1 MKTKMHNGSRLLSLL
16 LAVVLV
22 FTLTVPALAAEKPQD
37 MNLRIAVMS
46 DLHYLSPDMIAD
58 TEDFE
63 HAFNSDRKLL
73 KESSSVLHEM
83 LERVRADKPD
93 ILLVS
98 GDLTKDGEQ
107 ECHAALAKQL
117 QQLQQDVPG
126 LKIYVING
134 NHDIRNYNAKNFNTA
149 DGKAVPATRTHP
161 EDFKRIYDF
170 VYSDPTVIATFT
182 PAAGNEAGSLSYVAR
197 PVEGLTVIAMDTC
210 RYSSDNTSNGD
221 DEHET
226 SGAISADLEKWVIEQ
241 TAAAKARGDLVIGLE
256 HHGLVPHFD
265 VEPTILP
272 MYLVNGYE
280 RIAQEYADAG
290 MSAVFTGH
298 MHAVDI
304 AAMTTKAGNTFY
316 DIETGSAL
324 TYPCPIRFVDL
335 RRSTVGGETNT
346 YMSVST
352 KTHIGPINYTDPA
365 TGVAYVIDDLTEYA
379 REFGFSTA
387 MLKTVA
393 GDFVKSFFG
402 KYLPNDTW
410 PVTKIIENIDK
421 IIEDV
426 ASIPVAEGNNL
437 LDFANWIYRCN
448 LAGED
453 DGNYPAWVQ
462 SGIDQLKSGALLD
475 QVLDI
480 VAKDAFGRGSVL
492 FTKFQGLFTKYLKSQ
507 LNDLLV
513 KIVVSMSVDNNC
525 PDDNDK
531 TILLEGSNAQV
542 RLLPVTGSSAATTQ
556 AYVQGDTA
564 TVFLTSR
571 QLRAATG
578 AQSGVAVTVDA
589 TDPAVGTVVLAG
601 RSIAN
606 ACDAGAAALQV
617 KFRSGT
623 VTLDA
628 RALAALDLHKDVAV
642 SLASGASLN
651 AAQQR
656 ALGSQ
661 AAAATLANASVLVDG
676 AAASCPAGSVRAAVA
691 VNAANDLTA
700 WSLADDGSISAV
712 GGVYDAG
719 QQTYAFDVVNGVTAI
734 ARFPFTDVV
743 AGTWY
748 YGAAAYAYN
757 NGLFAGMTPTTFA
770 PNATMTRAMLV
781 SVLWRLAGAPAPKA
795 PNTFVDVPDGA
806 WYTDAV
812 TWAAENGVVS
822 GIGGSRF
829 DPSGFVT
836 REQTAEI
843 LYNYAHSKGY
853 DVSARADL
861 TAFPDAASVSGWA
874 EEALSWANAAGLIN
888 GTVRDGQTILDPQ
901 GRRKKSRTQPAT
913 AIIGSGRTYKGFL
926 IKSAA
931 PAWAVSAQTTRRQY
945 RS

>member
-73 KESSSVLHEM
+73 KESSSVLREM

-149 DGKAVPATRTHP
+149 DGKAVPATRTEP

-182 PAAGNEAGSLSYVAR
+182 PAEGNKAGGLSYVAR

-265 VEPTILP
+265 VQPTILP

-290 MSAVFTGH
+290 MSVVFTGH

-304 AAMTTKAGNTFY
+304 AAMTTAAGNTFY

-324 TYPCPIRFVDL
+324 TYPCPVRFVDL

-352 KTHIGPINYTDPA
+352 KTHIGPIHYTDPA

-379 REFGFSTA
+379 REFGFTTD

-410 PVTKIIENIDK
+410 PVTKIVANIDQ
-421 IIEDV
+421 IIDDV
-426 ASIPVAEGNNL
+426 AAVPIAEGNNL

-661 AAAATLANASVLVDG
+661 AATATLANASVLVDG

-691 VNAANDLTA
+691 VNAADDLTA

-712 GGVYDAG
+712 GGAYDAG

-781 SVLWRLAGAPAPKA
+781 SVLWRLAGEPAPKT

-901 GRRKKSRTQPAT
+901 GSASR
-913 AIIGSGRTYKGFL
+913 
-926 IKSAA
+926 
-931 PAWAVSAQTTRRQY
+931 AQVAMILMNY
-945 RS
+945 VEHVVNA

>member
-149 DGKAVPATRTHP
+149 DGKAVPATRTEP
-161 EDFKRIYDF
+161 EDFKQIYDF

-182 PAAGNEAGSLSYVAR
+182 PAEGNKAGGLSYVAR

-241 TAAAKARGDLVIGLE
+241 TTAAKARGDLVIGLE

-265 VEPTILP
+265 VQPTILP

-290 MSAVFTGH
+290 MSVVFTGH

-304 AAMTTKAGNTFY
+304 AAMTTAAGNTFY

-324 TYPCPIRFVDL
+324 TYPCPVRFVDL

-352 KTHIGPINYTDPA
+352 KTHIGPIHYTDPA

-379 REFGFSTA
+379 REFGFTTA

-410 PVTKIIENIDK
+410 PVTKIIANIDQ
-421 IIEDV
+421 IIDDV
-426 ASIPVAEGNNL
+426 AAVPIAEGNNL

-462 SGIDQLKSGALLD
+462 SGVDQLKSGALLD

-691 VNAANDLTA
+691 VNAADDLTA

-861 TAFPDAASVSGWA
+861 TAFPDAGSVSGWA

-901 GRRKKSRTQPAT
+901 GSASR
-913 AIIGSGRTYKGFL
+913 
-926 IKSAA
+926 
-931 PAWAVSAQTTRRQY
+931 AQVAMILMNY
-945 RS
+945 VEHVVNA

>member
-149 DGKAVPATRTHP
+149 DGKAVPATRTEP
-161 EDFKRIYDF
+161 EDFKQIYDF

-182 PAAGNEAGSLSYVAR
+182 PAEGNKAGGLSYVAR
-197 PVEGLTVIAMDTC
+197 PVEGLTIIAMDTC

-265 VEPTILP
+265 VQPTILP

-290 MSAVFTGH
+290 MSVVFTGH

-324 TYPCPIRFVDL
+324 TYPCPVRFVDL

-352 KTHIGPINYTDPA
+352 KTHIGPIHYTDPA

-379 REFGFSTA
+379 REFGFTTA

-410 PVTKIIENIDK
+410 PVTKIVANIDQ
-421 IIEDV
+421 IIDDV
-426 ASIPVAEGNNL
+426 AAVPIAEGNNL

-492 FTKFQGLFTKYLKSQ
+492 FTKFQSLFTKYLKSQ

-691 VNAANDLTA
+691 VNAADDLTA

-712 GGVYDAG
+712 SGAYDAG

-861 TAFPDAASVSGWA
+861 TAFPDAGSVSGWA
-874 EEALSWANAAGLIN
+874 EKALSWANAAGLIN

-901 GRRKKSRTQPAT
+901 GSASR
-913 AIIGSGRTYKGFL
+913 
-926 IKSAA
+926 
-931 PAWAVSAQTTRRQY
+931 AQVAMILMNY
-945 RS
+945 VEHVVNA

>member
-73 KESSSVLHEM
+73 KESSSVLREM

-149 DGKAVPATRTHP
+149 DGKAVPATRTEP
-161 EDFKRIYDF
+161 EDFKQIYDF
-170 VYSDPTVIATFT
+170 VYSDPTVLATFT
-182 PAAGNEAGSLSYVAR
+182 PAEGNKAGGLSYVAR

-265 VEPTILP
+265 VQPTILP

-290 MSAVFTGH
+290 MSVVFTGH

-324 TYPCPIRFVDL
+324 TYPCPVRFVDL
-335 RRSTVGGETNT
+335 RRTTVGGETNT

-352 KTHIGPINYTDPA
+352 KTHIGPIHYTDPA

-379 REFGFSTA
+379 REFGFTTA

-410 PVTKIIENIDK
+410 PVTKIVANIDQ
-421 IIEDV
+421 IIDDV
-426 ASIPVAEGNNL
+426 AAVPIAEGNNL

-462 SGIDQLKSGALLD
+462 SGVDQLKSGALLD

-628 RALAALDLHKDVAV
+628 RALAALDLHKDVTV

-661 AAAATLANASVLVDG
+661 AATATLANASVLVDG

-691 VNAANDLTA
+691 VNAADDLTA

-712 GGVYDAG
+712 GGAYDAG

-781 SVLWRLAGAPAPKA
+781 SVLWRLAGEPAPKA

-843 LYNYAHSKGY
+843 LYNYANSKGY

-861 TAFPDAASVSGWA
+861 TAFPDAGSVSGWA
-874 EEALSWANAAGLIN
+874 EKALSWANAAGLIN

-901 GRRKKSRTQPAT
+901 GSASR
-913 AIIGSGRTYKGFL
+913 
-926 IKSAA
+926 
-931 PAWAVSAQTTRRQY
+931 AQVAMILMNY
-945 RS
+945 VEHVVNA

>member
-117 QQLQQDVPG
+117 QQLQQDIPG

-149 DGKAVPATRTHP
+149 DGKAVPATRTEP

-170 VYSDPTVIATFT
+170 VYSDPTVLATFT
-182 PAAGNEAGSLSYVAR
+182 PAEGNEAGGLSYVAR

-324 TYPCPIRFVDL
+324 TYPCPVRFVDL

-352 KTHIGPINYTDPA
+352 KTHIGPIHYTDPA

-379 REFGFSTA
+379 REFGFTTA

-393 GDFVKSFFG
+393 GDFIKSFFG

-410 PVTKIIENIDK
+410 PVTKIIANIDQ
-421 IIEDV
+421 IIDDV
-426 ASIPVAEGNNL
+426 AAVPIAEGNNL

-462 SGIDQLKSGALLD
+462 SGVDQLKSGALRD

-691 VNAANDLTA
+691 VNAADDLTA

-712 GGVYDAG
+712 GGAYDAG

-734 ARFPFTDVV
+734 ARFPFTDVG

-748 YGAAAYAYN
+748 YGAAAYACN

-861 TAFPDAASVSGWA
+861 TAFPDAGSVSGWA

-901 GRRKKSRTQPAT
+901 GSASR
-913 AIIGSGRTYKGFL
+913 
-926 IKSAA
+926 
-931 PAWAVSAQTTRRQY
+931 AQVAMILMNY
-945 RS
+945 VEHVVNA

>member
-149 DGKAVPATRTHP
+149 DGKAVPATRTEP
-161 EDFKRIYDF
+161 EDFKQIYDF

-182 PAAGNEAGSLSYVAR
+182 PAEGNKAGGLSYVAR
-197 PVEGLTVIAMDTC
+197 PVEGLTIIAMDTC

-265 VEPTILP
+265 VQPTILP

-290 MSAVFTGH
+290 MSVVFTGH

-304 AAMTTKAGNTFY
+304 AAMTTAAGNTFY

-324 TYPCPIRFVDL
+324 TYPCPVRFVDL

-352 KTHIGPINYTDPA
+352 KTHIGPIHYTDPA

-379 REFGFSTA
+379 REFGFTTD

-410 PVTKIIENIDK
+410 PVTKIIANIDQ
-421 IIEDV
+421 IIDDV
-426 ASIPVAEGNNL
+426 AAVPIAEGNNL

-661 AAAATLANASVLVDG
+661 AAAATLARASVTVDG

-691 VNAANDLTA
+691 VNAADDLTA

-712 GGVYDAG
+712 GGAYDAG

-861 TAFPDAASVSGWA
+861 TAFPDAGSVSGWA

-901 GRRKKSRTQPAT
+901 GSASR
-913 AIIGSGRTYKGFL
+913 
-926 IKSAA
+926 
-931 PAWAVSAQTTRRQY
+931 AQVAMILMNY
-945 RS
+945 VEHVVNA

>member
-149 DGKAVPATRTHP
+149 DGKAVPATRTEP

-170 VYSDPTVIATFT
+170 VYSDPTVLATFT
-182 PAAGNEAGSLSYVAR
+182 PAEGNKAGGLSYVAR

-265 VEPTILP
+265 VQPTILP

-290 MSAVFTGH
+290 MSVVFTGH

-324 TYPCPIRFVDL
+324 TYPCPVRFVDL

-352 KTHIGPINYTDPA
+352 KTHIGPIHYTDPA

-379 REFGFSTA
+379 REFGFTTA

-410 PVTKIIENIDK
+410 PVTKIIANIDQ
-421 IIEDV
+421 IIDDV
-426 ASIPVAEGNNL
+426 AAVPIAEGNNL

-542 RLLPVTGSSAATTQ
+542 RLLPVTGSNAATTQ

-901 GRRKKSRTQPAT
+901 GSASR
-913 AIIGSGRTYKGFL
+913 
-926 IKSAA
+926 
-931 PAWAVSAQTTRRQY
+931 AQVAMILMNY
-945 RS
+945 VEHVVNA

>member
-16 LAVVLV
+16 LAVVLA

-73 KESSSVLHEM
+73 KESSSVLREM

-149 DGKAVPATRTHP
+149 DGKAVPATRTEP
-161 EDFKRIYDF
+161 EDFKQIYDF

-182 PAAGNEAGSLSYVAR
+182 PAEGNKAGGLSYVAR

-210 RYSSDNTSNGD
+210 RYSSDNTSIGD

-265 VEPTILP
+265 VQPTILP

-290 MSAVFTGH
+290 MSVVFTGH

-324 TYPCPIRFVDL
+324 TYPCPVRFVDL
-335 RRSTVGGETNT
+335 RRTTVGGETNT

-379 REFGFSTA
+379 RKFGFSTA

-393 GDFVKSFFG
+393 GDFIKSFFG

-410 PVTKIIENIDK
+410 PVTKIIANIDQ
-421 IIEDV
+421 IIDDV
-426 ASIPVAEGNNL
+426 AAVPIAEGNNL

-462 SGIDQLKSGALLD
+462 SGVDQLKSGALLD

-691 VNAANDLTA
+691 VNAADDLTA

-712 GGVYDAG
+712 GGAYDAG

-748 YGAAAYAYN
+748 YGAAAYACN

-781 SVLWRLAGAPAPKA
+781 SVLWRLAGEPAPKA

-861 TAFPDAASVSGWA
+861 TAFPDAGSVSGWA
-874 EEALSWANAAGLIN
+874 EKALSWANAAGLIN

-901 GRRKKSRTQPAT
+901 GSASR
-913 AIIGSGRTYKGFL
+913 
-926 IKSAA
+926 
-931 PAWAVSAQTTRRQY
+931 AQVAMILMNY
-945 RS
+945 VEHVVNA

>member
-73 KESSSVLHEM
+73 KESSSVLREM

-117 QQLQQDVPG
+117 QQLQQDIPG

-134 NHDIRNYNAKNFNTA
+134 NHDIRNYNAKNFNTP

-197 PVEGLTVIAMDTC
+197 PVEGLTIVAMDTC
-210 RYSSDNTSNGD
+210 RYSKENTSNGT

-324 TYPCPIRFVDL
+324 TYPCPVRFVDL
-335 RRSTVGGETNT
+335 RRTTVGGETNT

-379 REFGFSTA
+379 REFGFTTA

-393 GDFVKSFFG
+393 GDFIKSFFG

-410 PVTKIIENIDK
+410 PVTKIIANIDQ
-421 IIEDV
+421 IIDDV
-426 ASIPVAEGNNL
+426 AAVPIAEGNNL

-462 SGIDQLKSGALLD
+462 SGVDQLKSGALLD

-480 VAKDAFGRGSVL
+480 VAKDAFGRGSAL

-661 AAAATLANASVLVDG
+661 AATATLANASVLVDG
-676 AAASCPAGSVRAAVA
+676 AAASYPAGSVRAAVA
-691 VNAANDLTA
+691 VNAADDLTA

-712 GGVYDAG
+712 GGAYDSG

-781 SVLWRLAGAPAPKA
+781 SVLWRLAGEPAPKA

-901 GRRKKSRTQPAT
+901 GSASR
-913 AIIGSGRTYKGFL
+913 
-926 IKSAA
+926 
-931 PAWAVSAQTTRRQY
+931 AQVAMILMNY
-945 RS
+945 VEHVVNA

>member
-58 TEDFE
+58 TADFE
-63 HAFNSDRKLL
+63 HALNSDRKLL
-73 KESSSVLHEM
+73 KEGSSALREM
-83 LERVRADKPD
+83 FEQVRADKPD

-149 DGKAVPATRTHP
+149 DGKAVPATRTEP
-161 EDFKRIYDF
+161 EDFKQIYDF

-182 PAAGNEAGSLSYVAR
+182 PAEGNKAGGLSYVAR

-265 VEPTILP
+265 VQPTILP

-290 MSAVFTGH
+290 MSVVFTGH

-324 TYPCPIRFVDL
+324 TYPCPVRFVDL

-352 KTHIGPINYTDPA
+352 KTHIGPIHYTDPA

-379 REFGFSTA
+379 REFGFTTA

-410 PVTKIIENIDK
+410 PVTKIVANIDQ
-421 IIEDV
+421 IIDDV
-426 ASIPVAEGNNL
+426 AAVPIAEGNNL

-656 ALGSQ
+656 ALGTQ
-661 AAAATLANASVLVDG
+661 AAAATLARASVTVDG

-691 VNAANDLTA
+691 VNAADDLTA

-712 GGVYDAG
+712 GGAYDAG

-861 TAFPDAASVSGWA
+861 TAFPDAGSVSGWA
-874 EEALSWANAAGLIN
+874 EKALSWANAAGLIN

-901 GRRKKSRTQPAT
+901 GSASR
-913 AIIGSGRTYKGFL
+913 
-926 IKSAA
+926 
-931 PAWAVSAQTTRRQY
+931 AQVAMILMNY
-945 RS
+945 VEHVVNA

>member
-1 MKTKMHNGSRLLSLL
+1 MNHSKRIGSRLLSLL
-16 LAVVLV
+16 LAVALVLA
-22 FTLTVPALAAEKPQD
+22 LSVPAFAAQD
-37 MNLRIAVMS
+37 SHSGADTGTLKIAVMS
-46 DLHYLSPDMIAD
+46 DDHYLSPSMIRDTAD
-58 TEDFE
+58 YTT
-63 HAFNSDRKLL
+63 ALNSDRKMFA
-73 KESSSVLHEM
+73 ESDAILRTM
-83 LERVRADKPD
+83 LDAVRQDKPD
-93 ILLVS
+93 VLLIS

-107 ECHAALAKQL
+107 ECHKALAKAL
-117 QQLQQDVPG
+117 QQLQRDVPG
-126 LKIYVING
+126 LKVYVING
-134 NHDIRNYNAKNFNTA
+134 NHDIRNADALNFNTA
-149 DGKAVPATRTHP
+149 DGKAVPATRTDP

-170 VYSDPTVIATFT
+170 IYSDPTVIATYT
-182 PAAGNEAGSLSYVAR
+182 PPAGKEAGGLSYVAR
-197 PVEGLTVIAMDTC
+197 PADGYTLVVIDTG
-210 RYSSDNTSNGD
+210 RYSSDNTSTGKN
-221 DEHET
+221 EHET
-226 SGAISADLEKWVIEQ
+226 SGAISADLEQWVIEQ
-241 TAAAKARGDLVIGLE
+241 TAAAKARGDVVLGMQ
-256 HHGLVPHFD
+256 HHGLVAHFD
-265 VEPTILP
+265 VQPTILP
-272 MYLVNGYE
+272 MYLVNDYE
-280 RIAQEYADAG
+280 RLSQEYADAG
-290 MSAVFTGH
+290 MSVMFTGH
-298 MHAVDI
+298 SHAVDI
-304 AAMTTKAGNTFY
+304 ASATTVAGNTIY
-316 DIETGSAL
+316 DIETGSGL
-324 TYPCPIRFVDL
+324 TYPSPLRFVEL
-335 RRSTVGGETNT
+335 GRSADATV
-346 YMSVST
+346 VST
-352 KTHIGPINYTDPA
+352 GVRTHFGPIHYTDPL
-365 TGVAYVIDDLTEYA
+365 TGTAKTIDDLTEYGRA
-379 REFGFSTA
+379 HGFTTD

-393 GDFVKSFFG
+393 GSFVKSFFG
-402 KYLPNDTW
+402 KFLPNDTW
-410 PVTKIIENIDK
+410 PVTKIIANIDQ
-421 IIEDV
+421 IIDDV
-426 ASIPVAEGNNL
+426 AAVPIAEGNNL
-437 LDFANWIYRCN
+437 LDFANWIYQCN

-462 SGIDQLKSGALLD
+462 SGVDQLKSGALLD

-480 VAKDAFGRGSVL
+480 VARDTFGCGSVL
-492 FTKFQGLFTKYLKSQ
+492 FTKFQGLFTRYLKSQ

-525 PDDNDK
+525 ADDNDM
-531 TILLEGSNAQV
+531 TFLIANSGDAQI
-542 RLLPVTGSSAATTQ
+542 RLLPVSGSSAATTQ
-556 AYVQGDTA
+556 AYVQGSTA

-571 QLRAATG
+571 QLRAATD
-578 AQSGVAVTVDA
+578 AQFDATVTINA
-589 TDPAVGTVVLAG
+589 TDPAADTVILSG
-601 RSIAN
+601 RSIIN
-606 ACDAGAAALQV
+606 ARNAGVAALQV

-642 SLASGASLN
+642 SLTGASLN

-656 ALGSQ
+656 ALGTQ
-661 AAAATLANASVLVDG
+661 AGSAVLANASVLVDG

-691 VNAANDLTA
+691 VNAADDLTA

-712 GGVYDAG
+712 GGAYDAG

-901 GRRKKSRTQPAT
+901 GSASR
-913 AIIGSGRTYKGFL
+913 
-926 IKSAA
+926 
-931 PAWAVSAQTTRRQY
+931 AQVAMILMNY
-945 RS
+945 VEHVVNA

>member
-1 MKTKMHNGSRLLSLL
+1 MKTRMHNGSRLLSLL

-22 FTLTVPALAAEKPQD
+22 FTLTVPALAADKPQD

-46 DLHYLSPDMIAD
+46 DLHYFSPDMIAD
-58 TEDFE
+58 TADFE
-63 HAFNSDRKLL
+63 HALNSDRKLL
-73 KESSSVLHEM
+73 KESSAILHEKF
-83 LERVRADKPD
+83 EQVRADKPD

-117 QQLQQDVPG
+117 QQLQQDIPG

-134 NHDIRNYNAKNFNTA
+134 NHDIRNYNAKNFNTP
-149 DGKAVPATRTHP
+149 DGKAVRATRTEP
-161 EDFKRIYDF
+161 EDFKQIYDF

-182 PAAGNEAGSLSYVAR
+182 PAEGNKAGGLSYVAR
-197 PVEGLTVIAMDTC
+197 PVEGLTIIAMDTC
-210 RYSSDNTSNGD
+210 RYSSDNTSIGD

-272 MYLVNGYE
+272 MYLVNDYE

-298 MHAVDI
+298 MHAIDI

-352 KTHIGPINYTDPA
+352 KTHIGPIHYTDPA

-379 REFGFSTA
+379 REFGFTTD

-410 PVTKIIENIDK
+410 PVTKIIANIDQ
-421 IIEDV
+421 IIDDV
-426 ASIPVAEGNNL
+426 AAVPIAEGNNL

-628 RALAALDLHKDVAV
+628 RALAALDLYKDVAV
-642 SLASGASLN
+642 SLAGGASLN

-691 VNAANDLTA
+691 VNAADDLTA

-712 GGVYDAG
+712 GGAYDAG

-748 YGAAAYAYN
+748 YGAAAYTYN
-757 NGLFAGMTPTTFA
+757 NGLFAGVTPTTFA

-861 TAFPDAASVSGWA
+861 TAFPDAGSVSGWA

-901 GRRKKSRTQPAT
+901 GSASR
-913 AIIGSGRTYKGFL
+913 
-926 IKSAA
+926 
-931 PAWAVSAQTTRRQY
+931 AQVAMILMSY
-945 RS
+945 VEHVVNA

>member
-134 NHDIRNYNAKNFNTA
+134 NHDIRNYNAKNFNTP
-149 DGKAVPATRTHP
+149 DGKAVPATRTEP
-161 EDFKRIYDF
+161 EDFKQIYDF

-182 PAAGNEAGSLSYVAR
+182 PAEGNKAGGLSYVAR

-265 VEPTILP
+265 VQPTILP

-290 MSAVFTGH
+290 MSVVFTGH

-304 AAMTTKAGNTFY
+304 AAMTTQAGNTFY

-324 TYPCPIRFVDL
+324 TYPCPVRFVDL

-352 KTHIGPINYTDPA
+352 KTHIGPIHYTDPA

-379 REFGFSTA
+379 REFGFTTA

-410 PVTKIIENIDK
+410 PVTKIIANIDQ
-421 IIEDV
+421 IIDDV
-426 ASIPVAEGNNL
+426 AAVPIAEGNNL

-462 SGIDQLKSGALLD
+462 SGVDQLKSGALLD

-691 VNAANDLTA
+691 VNAADDLTA

-901 GRRKKSRTQPAT
+901 GSASR
-913 AIIGSGRTYKGFL
+913 
-926 IKSAA
+926 
-931 PAWAVSAQTTRRQY
+931 AQVAMILMNY
-945 RS
+945 VEHVVNA

>member
-149 DGKAVPATRTHP
+149 DGKAVPATRTEP

-170 VYSDPTVIATFT
+170 VYSDPTVLATFT
-182 PAAGNEAGSLSYVAR
+182 PAEGNKAGGLSYVAR

-265 VEPTILP
+265 VQPTILP

-290 MSAVFTGH
+290 MSVVFTGH

-324 TYPCPIRFVDL
+324 TYPCPVRFVDL

-346 YMSVST
+346 YMSVSA
-352 KTHIGPINYTDPA
+352 KTHIGPIHYTDPA

-379 REFGFSTA
+379 REFGFTTA

-410 PVTKIIENIDK
+410 PVTKIIANIDQ
-421 IIEDV
+421 IIDDV
-426 ASIPVAEGNNL
+426 AAVPI
-437 LDFANWIYRCN
+437 RC
-448 LAGED
+448 
-453 DGNYPAWVQ
+453 
-462 SGIDQLKSGALLD
+462 
-475 QVLDI
+475 
-480 VAKDAFGRGSVL
+480 
-492 FTKFQGLFTKYLKSQ
+492 
-507 LNDLLV
+507 
-513 KIVVSMSVDNNC
+513 
-525 PDDNDK
+525 
-531 TILLEGSNAQV
+531 
-542 RLLPVTGSSAATTQ
+542 
-556 AYVQGDTA
+556 
-564 TVFLTSR
+564 LTSLPR
-571 QLRAATG
+571 TH
-578 AQSGVAVTVDA
+578 S
-589 TDPAVGTVVLAG
+589 
-601 RSIAN
+601 
-606 ACDAGAAALQV
+606 
-617 KFRSGT
+617 
-623 VTLDA
+623 
-628 RALAALDLHKDVAV
+628 
-642 SLASGASLN
+642 
-651 AAQQR
+651 
-656 ALGSQ
+656 
-661 AAAATLANASVLVDG
+661 AAAACCSRSSRACSPSTSRAS
-676 AAASCPAGSVRAAVA
+676 S
-691 VNAANDLTA
+691 
-700 WSLADDGSISAV
+700 
-712 GGVYDAG
+712 
-719 QQTYAFDVVNGVTAI
+719 
-734 ARFPFTDVV
+734 
-743 AGTWY
+743 
-748 YGAAAYAYN
+748 
-757 NGLFAGMTPTTFA
+757 TTC
-770 PNATMTRAMLV
+770 
-781 SVLWRLAGAPAPKA
+781 S
-795 PNTFVDVPDGA
+795 
-806 WYTDAV
+806 
-812 TWAAENGVVS
+812 
-822 GIGGSRF
+822 
-829 DPSGFVT
+829 
-836 REQTAEI
+836 
-843 LYNYAHSKGY
+843 
-853 DVSARADL
+853 
-861 TAFPDAASVSGWA
+861 
-874 EEALSWANAAGLIN
+874 
-888 GTVRDGQTILDPQ
+888 
-901 GRRKKSRTQPAT
+901 
-913 AIIGSGRTYKGFL
+913 
-926 IKSAA
+926 
-931 PAWAVSAQTTRRQY
+931 
-945 RS
+945 

>member
-149 DGKAVPATRTHP
+149 DGKAVPATRTEP
-161 EDFKRIYDF
+161 EDFKQIYDF

-182 PAAGNEAGSLSYVAR
+182 PAEGNKAGGLSYVAR
-197 PVEGLTVIAMDTC
+197 PVEGLTIIAMDTC

-265 VEPTILP
+265 VQPTILP

-290 MSAVFTGH
+290 MSVVFTGH

-324 TYPCPIRFVDL
+324 TYPCPVRFVDL
-335 RRSTVGGETNT
+335 RRTTVGGETNT

-379 REFGFSTA
+379 REFGFTTA

-410 PVTKIIENIDK
+410 PVTKIVANIDQ
-421 IIEDV
+421 IIDDV
-426 ASIPVAEGNNL
+426 AAVPIAEGNNL

-661 AAAATLANASVLVDG
+661 AATATLANASVLVDG

-691 VNAANDLTA
+691 VNAADDLTA

-712 GGVYDAG
+712 GGAYDAG

-781 SVLWRLAGAPAPKA
+781 SVLWRLAGEPAPKA

-861 TAFPDAASVSGWA
+861 TAFPDAGSVSGWA
-874 EEALSWANAAGLIN
+874 EKALSWANAAGLIN

-901 GRRKKSRTQPAT
+901 GSASR
-913 AIIGSGRTYKGFL
+913 
-926 IKSAA
+926 
-931 PAWAVSAQTTRRQY
+931 AQVAMILMNY
-945 RS
+945 VEHVVNA

>member
-149 DGKAVPATRTHP
+149 DGKAVPATRTEP
-161 EDFKRIYDF
+161 EDFKQIYDF

-182 PAAGNEAGSLSYVAR
+182 PAEGNKAGGLSYVAR

-265 VEPTILP
+265 VQPTILP

-290 MSAVFTGH
+290 MSVVFTGH

-324 TYPCPIRFVDL
+324 TYPCPVRFVDL

-352 KTHIGPINYTDPA
+352 KTHIGPIHYTDPA

-379 REFGFSTA
+379 REFGFTTA

-410 PVTKIIENIDK
+410 PVTKIVANIDQ
-421 IIEDV
+421 IIDDV
-426 ASIPVAEGNNL
+426 AAVPIAEGNNL

-691 VNAANDLTA
+691 VNAADDLTA

-712 GGVYDAG
+712 GGAYDAG

-901 GRRKKSRTQPAT
+901 GSASR
-913 AIIGSGRTYKGFL
+913 
-926 IKSAA
+926 
-931 PAWAVSAQTTRRQY
+931 AQVAMILMNY
-945 RS
+945 VEHVVNA

>member
-197 PVEGLTVIAMDTC
+197 PVEGLTIVAMDTC
-210 RYSSDNTSNGD
+210 RYSKENTSNGT

-290 MSAVFTGH
+290 MSVVFTGH

-324 TYPCPIRFVDL
+324 TYPCPVRFVDL
-335 RRSTVGGETNT
+335 RRTTVGGETNT

-352 KTHIGPINYTDPA
+352 KTHIGPIHYTDPA

-379 REFGFSTA
+379 REFGFTTA

-393 GDFVKSFFG
+393 GDFIKSFFG

-410 PVTKIIENIDK
+410 PVTKIIANIDQ
-421 IIEDV
+421 IIDDV
-426 ASIPVAEGNNL
+426 AAVPIAEGNNL

-661 AAAATLANASVLVDG
+661 AATATLANASVLVDG

-691 VNAANDLTA
+691 VNAADDLTA

-712 GGVYDAG
+712 GGAYDAG

-861 TAFPDAASVSGWA
+861 TAFPDAGSVSGWA

-901 GRRKKSRTQPAT
+901 GSASR
-913 AIIGSGRTYKGFL
+913 
-926 IKSAA
+926 
-931 PAWAVSAQTTRRQY
+931 AQVAMILMNY
-945 RS
+945 VEHVVNA

>member
-149 DGKAVPATRTHP
+149 DGKAVPATRTEP
-161 EDFKRIYDF
+161 EDFKQIYDF

-182 PAAGNEAGSLSYVAR
+182 PAEGNKAGGLSYVAR

-265 VEPTILP
+265 VQPTILP

-290 MSAVFTGH
+290 MSVVFTGH

-324 TYPCPIRFVDL
+324 TYPCPVRFVDL

-352 KTHIGPINYTDPA
+352 KTHIGPIHYTDPA

-379 REFGFSTA
+379 REFGFTTD

-393 GDFVKSFFG
+393 GDFIKSFFG

-410 PVTKIIENIDK
+410 PVTKIIANIDQ
-421 IIEDV
+421 IIDDV
-426 ASIPVAEGNNL
+426 AAVPIAEGNNL

-661 AAAATLANASVLVDG
+661 AATATLARASVTVDG

-691 VNAANDLTA
+691 VNAADDLTA

-712 GGVYDAG
+712 GGAYDAG

-734 ARFPFTDVV
+734 ARFPFTDVA

-861 TAFPDAASVSGWA
+861 TAFPDAGSVSGWA

-888 GTVRDGQTILDPQ
+888 GTVCDGQTILDPQ
-901 GRRKKSRTQPAT
+901 GSASR
-913 AIIGSGRTYKGFL
+913 
-926 IKSAA
+926 
-931 PAWAVSAQTTRRQY
+931 AQVAMILMNY
-945 RS
+945 VEHVVNA

>member
-22 FTLTVPALAAEKPQD
+22 FTLTVPALAADKPQD

-58 TEDFE
+58 TADFE
-63 HAFNSDRKLL
+63 HALNSDRKLL
-73 KESSSVLHEM
+73 KESSAILYEKF
-83 LERVRADKPD
+83 EQVRADKPD

-149 DGKAVPATRTHP
+149 DGKAVPATRTEP

-170 VYSDPTVIATFT
+170 VYSDPTVLATFT
-182 PAAGNEAGSLSYVAR
+182 PAEGNKAGGLSYVAR

-265 VEPTILP
+265 VQPTILP

-290 MSAVFTGH
+290 MSVVFTGH

-324 TYPCPIRFVDL
+324 TYPCPVRFVDL

-352 KTHIGPINYTDPA
+352 KTHIGPIHYTDPA

-379 REFGFSTA
+379 REFGFTTD

-410 PVTKIIENIDK
+410 PVTKIIANIDQ
-421 IIEDV
+421 IIDDV
-426 ASIPVAEGNNL
+426 AAVPIAEGNNL

-661 AAAATLANASVLVDG
+661 AATATLANASVLVDG

-691 VNAANDLTA
+691 VNAADDLTA

-712 GGVYDAG
+712 GGAYDAG

-781 SVLWRLAGAPAPKA
+781 SVLWRLAGEPAPKA

-901 GRRKKSRTQPAT
+901 GSASR
-913 AIIGSGRTYKGFL
+913 
-926 IKSAA
+926 
-931 PAWAVSAQTTRRQY
+931 AQVAMILMNY
-945 RS
+945 VEHVVNA

>member
-149 DGKAVPATRTHP
+149 DGKAVPATRTEP

-170 VYSDPTVIATFT
+170 VYSDPTVLATFT
-182 PAAGNEAGSLSYVAR
+182 PAEGNKAGGLSYVAR

-241 TAAAKARGDLVIGLE
+241 TAAAKALGDLVIGLE

-265 VEPTILP
+265 VQPTILP

-290 MSAVFTGH
+290 MSVVFTGH

-324 TYPCPIRFVDL
+324 TYPCPVRFVDL

-352 KTHIGPINYTDPA
+352 KTHIGPIHYTDPA

-379 REFGFSTA
+379 REFGFTTA

-410 PVTKIIENIDK
+410 PVTKIVANIDQ
-421 IIEDV
+421 IIDDV
-426 ASIPVAEGNNL
+426 AAVPIAEGNNL

-628 RALAALDLHKDVAV
+628 RALAALDLHRDVAV

-691 VNAANDLTA
+691 VNAADDLTA

-712 GGVYDAG
+712 SGAYDAG

-901 GRRKKSRTQPAT
+901 GSASR
-913 AIIGSGRTYKGFL
+913 
-926 IKSAA
+926 
-931 PAWAVSAQTTRRQY
+931 AQVAMILMNY
-945 RS
+945 VEHVVNA

>member
-265 VEPTILP
+265 VQPTILP

-290 MSAVFTGH
+290 MSVVFTGH

-324 TYPCPIRFVDL
+324 TYPCPVRFVDL

-352 KTHIGPINYTDPA
+352 KTHIGPIHYTDPA

-379 REFGFSTA
+379 REFGFTTA

-393 GDFVKSFFG
+393 GDFIKSFFG

-410 PVTKIIENIDK
+410 PVTKIIANIDQ
-421 IIEDV
+421 IIDDV
-426 ASIPVAEGNNL
+426 AAVPIAEGNNL

-661 AAAATLANASVLVDG
+661 AATATLANASVLVDG

-691 VNAANDLTA
+691 VNAADDLTA
-700 WSLADDGSISAV
+700 WSLADDGSIYAV
-712 GGVYDAG
+712 GGAYDAG
-719 QQTYAFDVVNGVTAI
+719 QQ
-734 ARFPFTDVV
+734 
-743 AGTWY
+743 
-748 YGAAAYAYN
+748 
-757 NGLFAGMTPTTFA
+757 TPTTFA

-901 GRRKKSRTQPAT
+901 GSASR
-913 AIIGSGRTYKGFL
+913 
-926 IKSAA
+926 
-931 PAWAVSAQTTRRQY
+931 AQVAMILMNY
-945 RS
+945 VEHVVNA

>member
-149 DGKAVPATRTHP
+149 DGKAVPATRTEP

-170 VYSDPTVIATFT
+170 VYSDPTVLATFT
-182 PAAGNEAGSLSYVAR
+182 PAEGNKAGGLSYVAR
-197 PVEGLTVIAMDTC
+197 PVEGLTIVAMDTC

-265 VEPTILP
+265 VQPTILP

-290 MSAVFTGH
+290 MSVVFTGH

-324 TYPCPIRFVDL
+324 TYPCPVRFVDL
-335 RRSTVGGETNT
+335 RRTTVGGETNT

-352 KTHIGPINYTDPA
+352 KTHIGPIHYTDPA

-379 REFGFSTA
+379 REFGFTTA

-393 GDFVKSFFG
+393 GDFIKSFFG

-410 PVTKIIENIDK
+410 PVTKIIANIDQ
-421 IIEDV
+421 IIDDV
-426 ASIPVAEGNNL
+426 AAVPIAEGNNL

-462 SGIDQLKSGALLD
+462 SGVDQLKSGALLD

-642 SLASGASLN
+642 SLTGASLN

-656 ALGSQ
+656 ALGTQ
-661 AAAATLANASVLVDG
+661 AGSAVLANASVLVDG

-691 VNAANDLTA
+691 VNAADDLTA
-700 WSLADDGSISAV
+700 WSLADDGSISTV
-712 GGVYDAG
+712 GGAYDAG

-781 SVLWRLAGAPAPKA
+781 SVLWRLAGEPAPKA

-861 TAFPDAASVSGWA
+861 TVFPDAGSVSGWA
-874 EEALSWANAAGLIN
+874 EKALSWANAAGLIN

-901 GRRKKSRTQPAT
+901 GSASR
-913 AIIGSGRTYKGFL
+913 
-926 IKSAA
+926 
-931 PAWAVSAQTTRRQY
+931 AQVAMILMNY
-945 RS
+945 VEHVVNA

>member
-73 KESSSVLHEM
+73 KESSSVLREM

-149 DGKAVPATRTHP
+149 DGKAVPATRTEP
-161 EDFKRIYDF
+161 EDFKQIYDF

-182 PAAGNEAGSLSYVAR
+182 PAEGNKAGGLSYVAR

-265 VEPTILP
+265 VQPTILP

-290 MSAVFTGH
+290 MSVVFTGH

-304 AAMTTKAGNTFY
+304 AAMTTAAGNTFY

-324 TYPCPIRFVDL
+324 TYPCPVRFVDL

-352 KTHIGPINYTDPA
+352 KTHIGPIHYTDPA

-379 REFGFSTA
+379 REFGFTTD

-393 GDFVKSFFG
+393 GDFIKSFFG

-410 PVTKIIENIDK
+410 PVTKIIANIDQ
-421 IIEDV
+421 IIDDV
-426 ASIPVAEGNNL
+426 AAIPIAEGNNL

-462 SGIDQLKSGALLD
+462 SGVDQLKSGALLD

-571 QLRAATG
+571 QLRAATD

-656 ALGSQ
+656 ALGTQ
-661 AAAATLANASVLVDG
+661 AATATLANASVLVDG

-691 VNAANDLTA
+691 VNAADDLTA

-712 GGVYDAG
+712 GGAYDAG

-806 WYTDAV
+806 WYTDAA

-861 TAFPDAASVSGWA
+861 TVFPDAGSVSGWA

-901 GRRKKSRTQPAT
+901 GSASR
-913 AIIGSGRTYKGFL
+913 
-926 IKSAA
+926 
-931 PAWAVSAQTTRRQY
+931 AQVAMILMNY
-945 RS
+945 VEHVVNA

>member
-73 KESSSVLHEM
+73 KESSSVLREM

-149 DGKAVPATRTHP
+149 DGKAVPATRTEP
-161 EDFKRIYDF
+161 EDFKQIYDF
-170 VYSDPTVIATFT
+170 VYSDPTVLATFT
-182 PAAGNEAGSLSYVAR
+182 PAEGNKAGGLSYVAR

-265 VEPTILP
+265 VQPTILP

-290 MSAVFTGH
+290 MSVVFTGH

-324 TYPCPIRFVDL
+324 TYPCPVRFVDL
-335 RRSTVGGETNT
+335 RRTTVGGETNT

-352 KTHIGPINYTDPA
+352 KTHIGPIHYTDPA

-379 REFGFSTA
+379 REFGFTTA

-410 PVTKIIENIDK
+410 PVTKIVANIDK
-421 IIEDV
+421 IIDDV
-426 ASIPVAEGNNL
+426 AAVPIAEGNNL

-661 AAAATLANASVLVDG
+661 AATATLASASVTVDG
-676 AAASCPAGSVRAAVA
+676 AAASYPAGSVRAAVA
-691 VNAANDLTA
+691 VNAADDLTA

-712 GGVYDAG
+712 GGAYDAG

-781 SVLWRLAGAPAPKA
+781 SVLWRLAGEPAPKA

-861 TAFPDAASVSGWA
+861 TAFPDAGSVSGWA

-901 GRRKKSRTQPAT
+901 GSASR
-913 AIIGSGRTYKGFL
+913 
-926 IKSAA
+926 
-931 PAWAVSAQTTRRQY
+931 AQVAMILMNY
-945 RS
+945 VEHVVNA

>member
-73 KESSSVLHEM
+73 KESSSVLREM

-149 DGKAVPATRTHP
+149 DGKAVPATRTEP

-170 VYSDPTVIATFT
+170 VYSDPTVLATFT
-182 PAAGNEAGSLSYVAR
+182 PAEGNKAGGLSYVAR

-210 RYSSDNTSNGD
+210 RYSSDNTSIGD

-265 VEPTILP
+265 VQPTILP

-290 MSAVFTGH
+290 MSVVFTGH

-304 AAMTTKAGNTFY
+304 AAMTTAAGNTFY

-324 TYPCPIRFVDL
+324 TYPCPVRFVDL

-352 KTHIGPINYTDPA
+352 KTHIGPIHYTDPA

-379 REFGFSTA
+379 REFGFTTD

-410 PVTKIIENIDK
+410 PVTKIIANIDQ
-421 IIEDV
+421 IIDDV
-426 ASIPVAEGNNL
+426 AAVPIAEGNNL

-661 AAAATLANASVLVDG
+661 AATATLANASILVDG

-691 VNAANDLTA
+691 VNAADDLTA

-712 GGVYDAG
+712 GGAYDAG
-719 QQTYAFDVVNGVTAI
+719 QQTYTFDVVNGVTAI

-861 TAFPDAASVSGWA
+861 TAFPDAGSVSGWA
-874 EEALSWANAAGLIN
+874 KNALSWANAAGLIN

-901 GRRKKSRTQPAT
+901 GSASR
-913 AIIGSGRTYKGFL
+913 
-926 IKSAA
+926 
-931 PAWAVSAQTTRRQY
+931 AQVAMILMNY
-945 RS
+945 VEHVVNA

>member
-1 MKTKMHNGSRLLSLL
+1 MKTRMHNGSRLLSLL

-22 FTLTVPALAAEKPQD
+22 FTLTVPALAADKPQD

-46 DLHYLSPDMIAD
+46 DLHYFSPDMIAD
-58 TEDFE
+58 TADFE
-63 HAFNSDRKLL
+63 HALNSDRKLL
-73 KESSSVLHEM
+73 KESSAILHEKF
-83 LERVRADKPD
+83 EQVRADKPD

-117 QQLQQDVPG
+117 QQLQQDIPG

-149 DGKAVPATRTHP
+149 DGKAVRATRTEP
-161 EDFKRIYDF
+161 EDFKQIYDF

-182 PAAGNEAGSLSYVAR
+182 PAEGNKAGGLSYVAR
-197 PVEGLTVIAMDTC
+197 PVEGLTIIAMDTC

-272 MYLVNGYE
+272 MYLVNDYE

-298 MHAVDI
+298 MHAIDI

-335 RRSTVGGETNT
+335 RRSTVGGETST

-352 KTHIGPINYTDPA
+352 KTHAGPINYTDPA
-365 TGVAYVIDDLTEYA
+365 TGTAHVIDDLTEYA
-379 REFGFSTA
+379 REFGFSTD

-410 PVTKIIENIDK
+410 PVTKIVANIDQ
-421 IIEDV
+421 IIDDV
-426 ASIPVAEGNNL
+426 AAVPIADGKDL
-437 LDFANWIYRCN
+437 LDFANWIYQCN

-462 SGIDQLKSGALLD
+462 SGVDQLKSGALLD

-480 VAKDAFGRGSVL
+480 VARDAFGRGSVL

-531 TILLEGSNAQV
+531 TILLEGSSAQV
-542 RLLPVTGSSAATTQ
+542 RLLPVTGSSAAVTQ
-556 AYVQGDTA
+556 AYVQGSTA

-571 QLRAATG
+571 QLRTATD
-578 AQSGVAVTVDA
+578 AQSGAAVTVNA
-589 TDPAVGTVVLAG
+589 TDPAADTVILAG

-606 ACDAGAAALQV
+606 ARNAGIAALQV
-617 KFRSGT
+617 QFAAGT
-623 VTLDA
+623 VTLDSD
-628 RALAALDLHKDVAV
+628 ALAALDLHKDIAV
-642 SLASGASLN
+642 SLTGASVN
-651 AAQQR
+651 AAQTC
-656 ALGSQ
+656 AL
-661 AAAATLANASVLVDG
+661 
-676 AAASCPAGSVRAAVA
+676 PIY
-691 VNAANDLTA
+691 
-700 WSLADDGSISAV
+700 ADR
-712 GGVYDAG
+712 
-719 QQTYAFDVVNGVTAI
+719 QTYTFDVVSGVTAI
-734 ARFPFTDVV
+734 ARFPFTDVP
-743 AGTWY
+743 AGSWY

-757 NGLFAGMTPTTFA
+757 NGLFAGTTATTFA
-770 PNATMTRAMLV
+770 PDMTMTRAMLV
-781 SVLWRLAGAPAPKA
+781 SVLWRLAGEPAPKGT
-795 PNTFVDVPDGA
+795 NTFDDVPNGA

-812 TWAAENGVVS
+812 TWAAENGVVA
-822 GIGGSRF
+822 GIGNGRF
-829 DPSGFVT
+829 DPDGSVT
-836 REQTAEI
+836 REQTAVI
-843 LYNYAHSKGY
+843 LFNYAQSKGY

-861 TAFPDAASVSGWA
+861 SVFPDAGSVSGWA
-874 EEALSWANAAGLIN
+874 QDALAWANASGLISGAVR
-888 GTVRDGQTILDPQ
+888 GTQTILDPQ
-901 GRRKKSRTQPAT
+901 GSASR
-913 AIIGSGRTYKGFL
+913 
-926 IKSAA
+926 
-931 PAWAVSAQTTRRQY
+931 AQVAMILMGY
-945 RS
+945 VEHVVNA

>member
-149 DGKAVPATRTHP
+149 DGKAVPATRTEP

-170 VYSDPTVIATFT
+170 VYSDPTVLATFT
-182 PAAGNEAGSLSYVAR
+182 PAEGNKAGGLSYVAR
-197 PVEGLTVIAMDTC
+197 PVEGLTIVAMDTC

-265 VEPTILP
+265 VQPTILP

-290 MSAVFTGH
+290 MSVVFTGH

-324 TYPCPIRFVDL
+324 TYPCPVRFVDL
-335 RRSTVGGETNT
+335 RRTTVGGETNT

-352 KTHIGPINYTDPA
+352 KTHIGPIHYTDPA

-379 REFGFSTA
+379 REFGFTTA

-393 GDFVKSFFG
+393 GDFIKSFFG

-410 PVTKIIENIDK
+410 PVTKIIANIDQ
-421 IIEDV
+421 IIDDV
-426 ASIPVAEGNNL
+426 AAVPIAEGNNL

-462 SGIDQLKSGALLD
+462 SGVDQLKSGALLD

-661 AAAATLANASVLVDG
+661 AATATLANASVLVDG

-691 VNAANDLTA
+691 VNAADDLTA

-712 GGVYDAG
+712 GGAYDAG

-901 GRRKKSRTQPAT
+901 GSASR
-913 AIIGSGRTYKGFL
+913 
-926 IKSAA
+926 
-931 PAWAVSAQTTRRQY
+931 AQVAMILMNY
-945 RS
+945 VEHVVNA

>member
-46 DLHYLSPDMIAD
+46 DLHYLSPDMIAG

-63 HAFNSDRKLL
+63 HALNSDRKLL
-73 KESSSVLHEM
+73 KESSAILYEKF
-83 LERVRADKPD
+83 EQVRADKPD

-117 QQLQQDVPG
+117 QQLQQDIPG

-134 NHDIRNYNAKNFNTA
+134 NHDIRNYNAKNFNTP

-182 PAAGNEAGSLSYVAR
+182 PAAGNEAGGLSYVAR
-197 PVEGLTVIAMDTC
+197 PVEGLTIIAMDTC
-210 RYSSDNTSNGD
+210 RYSKENTSNGT

-290 MSAVFTGH
+290 MSVVFTGH

-335 RRSTVGGETNT
+335 RRSTVGGETST

-352 KTHIGPINYTDPA
+352 KTHTGPIHYTDPA
-365 TGVAYVIDDLTEYA
+365 TGTAHVIDDLTEYA
-379 REFGFSTA
+379 REFGFSTD

-410 PVTKIIENIDK
+410 PVTKIVANIDQ
-421 IIEDV
+421 IIDDV
-426 ASIPVAEGNNL
+426 AAVPIVDGKDL
-437 LDFANWIYRCN
+437 LDFANWIYQCN

-462 SGIDQLKSGALLD
+462 SGVDQLRSGALLD
-475 QVLDI
+475 QVLNI

-492 FTKFQGLFTKYLKSQ
+492 FTKFQGLFTRYLKSQ

-556 AYVQGDTA
+556 AYVKGDTA

-661 AAAATLANASVLVDG
+661 AATATLASASVTVDG
-676 AAASCPAGSVRAAVA
+676 AAASYPAGSVRATVA
-691 VNAANDLTA
+691 VNAADDLTA

-712 GGVYDAG
+712 GGAYDAG

-781 SVLWRLAGAPAPKA
+781 SVLWRLAGEPAPKV

-861 TAFPDAASVSGWA
+861 TVFPDAGSVSGWA
-874 EEALSWANAAGLIN
+874 EKALSWANAAGLIN

-901 GRRKKSRTQPAT
+901 GSASR
-913 AIIGSGRTYKGFL
+913 
-926 IKSAA
+926 
-931 PAWAVSAQTTRRQY
+931 AQVAMILMNY
-945 RS
+945 VEHVVNA

>member
-1 MKTKMHNGSRLLSLL
+1 MKIRMHNGSRLLSLL

-134 NHDIRNYNAKNFNTA
+134 NHDIRNYNAKNFNTP

-197 PVEGLTVIAMDTC
+197 PVEGLTIIAMDTC
-210 RYSSDNTSNGD
+210 RYSKENTSNGT

-352 KTHIGPINYTDPA
+352 KTHIGPIHYTDPA

-379 REFGFSTA
+379 REFGFTTA

-393 GDFVKSFFG
+393 GDFIKSFFG

-410 PVTKIIENIDK
+410 PVTKIIANIDQ
-421 IIEDV
+421 IIDDV
-426 ASIPVAEGNNL
+426 AAVPIAEGNNL

-691 VNAANDLTA
+691 VNAADDLTA

-712 GGVYDAG
+712 GGAYDAG

-901 GRRKKSRTQPAT
+901 GSASR
-913 AIIGSGRTYKGFL
+913 
-926 IKSAA
+926 
-931 PAWAVSAQTTRRQY
+931 AQVAMILMNY
-945 RS
+945 VEHVVNA

>member
-22 FTLTVPALAAEKPQD
+22 LTLTVPALAAEKPQD

-134 NHDIRNYNAKNFNTA
+134 NHDIRNYNAKNFNTP

-324 TYPCPIRFVDL
+324 TYPCPVRFVDL

-352 KTHIGPINYTDPA
+352 KTHIGPIHYTDPA

-379 REFGFSTA
+379 REFGFTTA

-393 GDFVKSFFG
+393 GDFIKSFFG

-410 PVTKIIENIDK
+410 PVTKIIANIDQ
-421 IIEDV
+421 IIDDV
-426 ASIPVAEGNNL
+426 AAVPIAEGNNL

-691 VNAANDLTA
+691 VNAADDLTA

-712 GGVYDAG
+712 SGAYDAG

-861 TAFPDAASVSGWA
+861 TAFPDAGSVSGWA
-874 EEALSWANAAGLIN
+874 EKALSWANAAGLIN

-901 GRRKKSRTQPAT
+901 GSASR
-913 AIIGSGRTYKGFL
+913 
-926 IKSAA
+926 
-931 PAWAVSAQTTRRQY
+931 AQVAMILMNY
-945 RS
+945 VEHVVNA

>member
-149 DGKAVPATRTHP
+149 DGKAVPATRTEP

-170 VYSDPTVIATFT
+170 VYSDPTVLATFT
-182 PAAGNEAGSLSYVAR
+182 PAEGNKAGGLSYVAR

-265 VEPTILP
+265 VQPTILP

-290 MSAVFTGH
+290 MSVVFTGH

-324 TYPCPIRFVDL
+324 TYPCPVRFVDL

-346 YMSVST
+346 YMSVSA
-352 KTHIGPINYTDPA
+352 KTHIGPIHYTDPA

-379 REFGFSTA
+379 REFGFTTA

-410 PVTKIIENIDK
+410 PVTKIIANIDQ
-421 IIEDV
+421 IIDDV
-426 ASIPVAEGNNL
+426 AAVPIAEGNNL

-578 AQSGVAVTVDA
+578 AQPGVAVTVDA

-661 AAAATLANASVLVDG
+661 AATATLANASVLVDG
-676 AAASCPAGSVRAAVA
+676 SAESCPAGSVRAAVA
-691 VNAANDLTA
+691 VNAADDLTA

-712 GGVYDAG
+712 GGAYDAG

-781 SVLWRLAGAPAPKA
+781 SVLWRLAGEPAPKA

-861 TAFPDAASVSGWA
+861 AAFPDAGSVSGWA
-874 EEALSWANAAGLIN
+874 KNALSWANAAGLIN

-901 GRRKKSRTQPAT
+901 GSASR
-913 AIIGSGRTYKGFL
+913 
-926 IKSAA
+926 
-931 PAWAVSAQTTRRQY
+931 AQVAMILMNY
-945 RS
+945 VEHVVNA

>member
-22 FTLTVPALAAEKPQD
+22 LTLTVPALAAEKPQD

-73 KESSSVLHEM
+73 KESSSVLREM

-117 QQLQQDVPG
+117 QQLQQDIPG

-134 NHDIRNYNAKNFNTA
+134 NHDIRNYNAKNFNTP

-197 PVEGLTVIAMDTC
+197 PVEGLTIVAMDTC
-210 RYSSDNTSNGD
+210 RYSKENTSNGT

-290 MSAVFTGH
+290 MSAVSTGH

-324 TYPCPIRFVDL
+324 TYPCPVRFVDL

-352 KTHIGPINYTDPA
+352 KTHIGPIHYTDPA

-379 REFGFSTA
+379 REFGFTTA

-393 GDFVKSFFG
+393 GDFIKSFFG

-410 PVTKIIENIDK
+410 PVTKIVANIDQ
-421 IIEDV
+421 IIDDV
-426 ASIPVAEGNNL
+426 AAVPIAEGNNL

-556 AYVQGDTA
+556 AYVKGDTA

-578 AQSGVAVTVDA
+578 AQSGMAVTVDA

-661 AAAATLANASVLVDG
+661 AGSAVLANASVLVDG

-691 VNAANDLTA
+691 VNAADDLTA
-700 WSLADDGSISAV
+700 WSLADDGSISTV
-712 GGVYDAG
+712 GGAYDAG

-781 SVLWRLAGAPAPKA
+781 SVLWRLAGEPAPKA

-901 GRRKKSRTQPAT
+901 GSASR
-913 AIIGSGRTYKGFL
+913 
-926 IKSAA
+926 
-931 PAWAVSAQTTRRQY
+931 AQVAMILMNY
-945 RS
+945 VEHVVNA

>member
-134 NHDIRNYNAKNFNTA
+134 NHDIRNYNAKNFNTP
-149 DGKAVPATRTHP
+149 DGKAVPATRTEP
-161 EDFKRIYDF
+161 EDFKQIYDF
-170 VYSDPTVIATFT
+170 VYSDPTVLATFT
-182 PAAGNEAGSLSYVAR
+182 PAEGNKAGGLSYVAR

-265 VEPTILP
+265 VQPTILP

-290 MSAVFTGH
+290 MSVVFTGH

-324 TYPCPIRFVDL
+324 TYPCPVRFVDL

-352 KTHIGPINYTDPA
+352 KTHIGPIHYTDPA

-379 REFGFSTA
+379 REFGFTTA

-410 PVTKIIENIDK
+410 PVTKIIANIDQ
-421 IIEDV
+421 IIDDV
-426 ASIPVAEGNNL
+426 AAVPIAEGNNL

-691 VNAANDLTA
+691 VNAADDLTA

-861 TAFPDAASVSGWA
+861 TAFPDAGSVSGWA

-901 GRRKKSRTQPAT
+901 GSASR
-913 AIIGSGRTYKGFL
+913 
-926 IKSAA
+926 
-931 PAWAVSAQTTRRQY
+931 AQVAMILMNY
-945 RS
+945 VEHVVNA

>member
-1 MKTKMHNGSRLLSLL
+1 MHNGSRLLSLL

-149 DGKAVPATRTHP
+149 DGKAVPATRTEP

-170 VYSDPTVIATFT
+170 VYSDPTVLATFT
-182 PAAGNEAGSLSYVAR
+182 PAEGNKAGGLSYVAR

-265 VEPTILP
+265 VQPTILP

-290 MSAVFTGH
+290 MSVVFTGH

-324 TYPCPIRFVDL
+324 TYPCPVRFVDL

-352 KTHIGPINYTDPA
+352 KTHIGPIHYTDPA

-379 REFGFSTA
+379 REFGFTTA

-410 PVTKIIENIDK
+410 PVTKIVANIDQ
-421 IIEDV
+421 IIDDV
-426 ASIPVAEGNNL
+426 AAVPIAEGNNL

-606 ACDAGAAALQV
+606 ARDAGAAALQV

-661 AAAATLANASVLVDG
+661 AAAATLARASVTVDG

-691 VNAANDLTA
+691 VNAADDLTA

-712 GGVYDAG
+712 GGAYDAG

-843 LYNYAHSKGY
+843 LYNYAHNKGY

-901 GRRKKSRTQPAT
+901 GSASR
-913 AIIGSGRTYKGFL
+913 
-926 IKSAA
+926 
-931 PAWAVSAQTTRRQY
+931 AQVAMILMNY
-945 RS
+945 VEHVVNA

>member
-134 NHDIRNYNAKNFNTA
+134 NHDIRNYNAKNFNTP
-149 DGKAVPATRTHP
+149 DGKAVPATRTEP

-170 VYSDPTVIATFT
+170 VYSDPTVLATFT
-182 PAAGNEAGSLSYVAR
+182 PAEGNKAGGLSYVAR

-290 MSAVFTGH
+290 MSVVFTGH

-324 TYPCPIRFVDL
+324 TYPCPVRFVDL

-352 KTHIGPINYTDPA
+352 KTHIGPIHYTDPA

-393 GDFVKSFFG
+393 GDFIKSFFG

-410 PVTKIIENIDK
+410 PVTKIIANIDQ
-421 IIEDV
+421 IIDDV
-426 ASIPVAEGNNL
+426 AAVPIAEGNNL

-661 AAAATLANASVLVDG
+661 AATATLANASVLVDG

-691 VNAANDLTA
+691 VNAADDLTA

-712 GGVYDAG
+712 GGAYDAG

-901 GRRKKSRTQPAT
+901 GSASR
-913 AIIGSGRTYKGFL
+913 
-926 IKSAA
+926 
-931 PAWAVSAQTTRRQY
+931 AQVAMILMNY
-945 RS
+945 VEHVVNA

>member
-22 FTLTVPALAAEKPQD
+22 FTLTVPALAAEKLQD

-63 HAFNSDRKLL
+63 HALNSDRKLL
-73 KESSSVLHEM
+73 KESSAILNEM
-83 LERVRADKPD
+83 FERVRADKPD

-117 QQLQQDVPG
+117 QQLQQDIPG

-149 DGKAVPATRTHP
+149 DGKAVLATRTEP

-182 PAAGNEAGSLSYVAR
+182 PAEGNKAGGLSYVAR

-265 VEPTILP
+265 VQPTILP

-290 MSAVFTGH
+290 MSVVFTGH

-304 AAMTTKAGNTFY
+304 AAMTTAAGNTFY

-324 TYPCPIRFVDL
+324 TYPCPVRFVDL

-352 KTHIGPINYTDPA
+352 KTHIGPIHYTDPA

-379 REFGFSTA
+379 REFGFTTD

-410 PVTKIIENIDK
+410 PVTKIIANIDQ
-421 IIEDV
+421 IIDDV
-426 ASIPVAEGNNL
+426 AAIPIAEDNNL

-676 AAASCPAGSVRAAVA
+676 AAASWPAGSVRAAVA
-691 VNAANDLTA
+691 VNAADDLTA

-712 GGVYDAG
+712 GGAYDAG

-861 TAFPDAASVSGWA
+861 TAFPDAGSVSGWA

-901 GRRKKSRTQPAT
+901 GSASR
-913 AIIGSGRTYKGFL
+913 
-926 IKSAA
+926 
-931 PAWAVSAQTTRRQY
+931 AQVAMILMNY
-945 RS
+945 VEHVVNA

>member
-1 MKTKMHNGSRLLSLL
+1 MKTKMHNGSRLLLLL

-149 DGKAVPATRTHP
+149 DGKAVPATRTEP

-170 VYSDPTVIATFT
+170 VYSDPTVLATFT
-182 PAAGNEAGSLSYVAR
+182 PAEGNKAGGLSYVAR

-265 VEPTILP
+265 VQPTILP

-290 MSAVFTGH
+290 MSVVFTGH

-324 TYPCPIRFVDL
+324 TYPCPVRFVDL
-335 RRSTVGGETNT
+335 RRTTVGGETNT

-352 KTHIGPINYTDPA
+352 KTHIGPIHYTDPA

-379 REFGFSTA
+379 REFGFTTA

-410 PVTKIIENIDK
+410 PVTKIVANIDQ
-421 IIEDV
+421 IIDDV
-426 ASIPVAEGNNL
+426 AAVPIAEGNNL

-691 VNAANDLTA
+691 VNAADDLTA

-712 GGVYDAG
+712 GGAYDAG

-781 SVLWRLAGAPAPKA
+781 SVLWRLAGEPAPKA

-901 GRRKKSRTQPAT
+901 GSASR
-913 AIIGSGRTYKGFL
+913 
-926 IKSAA
+926 
-931 PAWAVSAQTTRRQY
+931 AQVAMILMNY
-945 RS
+945 VEHVVNA